1 MDPVRLLLQR
11 SSAALSSGATLRAV
25 EEAREAL
32 ILSRGDASTFI
43 TRPISATLLAI
54 AVAVLIVVFLP
65 SVRKKR
71 EEVFVE
77 EA

>member
-1 MDPVRLLLQR
+1 M
-11 SSAALSSGATLRAV
+11 
-25 EEAREAL
+25 
-32 ILSRGDASTFI
+32 ILARGDPSTFI